1 MHSFRFAFFVINSA
15 AARGIVNRRGVGKV
29 RHLSCRCLWLQER
42 MADGSMIVSPVS
54 GLKNPADIGTKGL
67 NVHRMKA
74 LMFLLG
80 MFDSVNNCQ
89 VGGAEAHTIVH
100 QQEVKRAMQSV
111 RRLVKSD
118 DTTLKALVLMNALG
132 LARGQHGALQSTGL
146 GSVSWWTAVICTA
159 MAIAISGWYVYSV
172 RRVANEPNVEINQE
186 KKSKVSLKRISA
198 DVVCL
203 RACQRLQT
211 LTCGW
216 LYTITQMAARVKLQ
230 TRLRRTKF
238 QNGCLVLWIKVPRH

>member
-1 MHSFRFAFFVINSA
+1 MHSFRFAFILINSA
-15 AARGIVNRRGVGKV
+15 AARGIINRRGVGKV
-29 RHLSCRCLWLQER
+29 RHLSCRCLGLQER

-67 NVHRMKA
+67 NVHRVKA

-89 VGGAEAHTIVH
+89 VGEAEANAIVH

-118 DTTLKALVLMNALG
+118 DTTSLKALVLMNALG

-146 GSVSWWTAVICTA
+146 GSVSWWMAVICTA
-159 MAIAISGWYVYSV
+159 MAIAIGGWYVYSV
-172 RRVANEPNVEINQE
+172 RRVANEPNVENQPGE
-186 KKSKVSLKRISA
+186 EEQGESEEDKRRRYLSF
-198 DVVCL
+198 

-216 LYTITQMAARVKLQ
+216 LYPSHRWQLE
-230 TRLRRTKF
+230 
-238 QNGCLVLWIKVPRH
+238 